1 MTDPKQQPLPMGYHA
16 VPDAMITTPAGNPI
30 AQPRFITADGTGHLM
45 TVAPTGSGKGRS
57 VLIPQLL
64 AYTGPVVVLDN
75 KGENV
80 AVTYR
85 RRIEMGHK
93 VVVFDPF
100 QISTFDKAGIN
111 PLDIAH
117 FTGADA
123 EGECYSLA
131 HLMAGRGSLE
141 DPFWDNGAKGV
152 ISATLMYLI
161 LLRTAGEQNL
171 GKLRSIL
178 SEDPAYHLA
187 VVLDTEGKKLPSTV
201 YDAIAGYLNLPS
213 EKTRPSVDATAL
225 SYLTFMSGNIA
236 KMLEKT
242 TFDMQD
248 FVNGREV
255 DVFIVVPPDKLR
267 SHSKLMV
274 LIISTLFKAI
284 LSRREIPVQKTLFLL
299 DETASLQSF
308 EYLETMISLCR
319 GYGALI
325 HTFWQDISQIRKCY
339 GEGYFSIIN
348 NCSVWQIFGI
358 QHYTI
363 AKELSEITGISAYE
377 LRNMKPNEQMLI
389 INGREYK
396 KAIKLDYL
404 KDPYFAGKF
413 DPNPFF
419 KLNKTL

>member
-1 MTDPKQQPLPMGYHA
+1 MTDQKQQPLLMGYHA
-16 VPDAMITTPAGNPI
+16 MPDTPLTEPSASKVS
-30 AQPRFITADGTGHLM
+30 QPRFVTSDGSGHLM
-45 TVAPTGSGKGRS
+45 TIASTGSGKGRS
-57 VLIPQLL
+57 ALIPQLL
-64 AYTGPVVVLDN
+64 SYEGPVVVYDN

-80 AVTYR
+80 AVTHR

-93 VVVFDPF
+93 VVVLDPF
-100 QISTFDKAGIN
+100 GISRFEKAGIN
-111 PLDIAH
+111 PVDVCYLS
-117 FTGADA
+117 GADA

-131 HLMAGRGSLE
+131 HLLAGKGSME
-141 DPFWDNGAKGV
+141 DPYWDNGAKS
-152 ISATLMYLI
+152 ISSAILMYLI
-161 LLRTAGEQNL
+161 LAKEGSEQNL

-178 SEDPAYHLA
+178 SEDPAYKLA
-187 VVLDTEGKKLPSTV
+187 VILDTEGKKLPGTV
-201 YDAIAGYLNLPS
+201 YDAIAGYLNTPS
-213 EKTRPSVDATAL
+213 EKTRPCIDSTAL
-225 SYLTFMSGNIA
+225 SYLTFLSENIS

-242 TFDMQD
+242 TFDLQD
-248 FVNGREV
+248 FVNGKPT
-255 DVFIVVPPDKLR
+255 DIFIVVPPDKMR
-267 SHSKLMV
+267 SHSKLMI

-284 LSRREIPVQKTLFLL
+284 LSRREIPLQKTLFLL

-325 HTFWQDISQIRKCY
+325 HTFWQDLSQIRRYY
-339 GEGYFSIIN
+339 GEGYYSIIN
-348 NCSVWQIFGI
+348 NCAVWQIFGV

-389 INGREYK
+389 INGHEYK
-396 KAIKLDYL
+396 KTIKLDYL

-419 KLNKTL
+419 KLNKTF